1 LISFFGIAILARIAS
16 IIVTSKYLT
25 KVSPSIFLLTNLQTS
40 QEPKALFQSHFL
52 LQLVALLG
60 NQLIEVAAV
69 VSAA

>member
-1 LISFFGIAILARIAS
+1 LISFFGIAILARIAT
-16 IIVTSKYLT
+16 IKVPSKYLT

>member
-1 LISFFGIAILARIAS
+1 M
-16 IIVTSKYLT
+16 TSKYLT

>member
-1 LISFFGIAILARIAS
+1 M
-16 IIVTSKYLT
+16 TSKNLT
-25 KVSPSIFLLTNLQTS
+25 KVSPSIFLLTNLQAS
-40 QEPKALFQSHFL
+40 QEPKALLQSHFL